1 MLSLESFEQRLENP
15 KAYYV
20 FYEYFY
26 KAAVGEVRWKECMD
40 SSDERIGNDTTEAF
54 ALLTLANNCKAWLCG
69 GKLHHGDALWT
80 EHDSDSG
87 GRDSIVDELL
97 VDQEFVLGEDTEAT
111 LVLCDT
117 TKDSYKKA
125 VKERKDRL
133 AKFRR
138 LPVCA
143 EKRGTWHLTTGD
155 EEASE
160 NEPNCSRQDREKKRK
175 RKHLKGLK
183 KHTGKADEGERK
195 FKGWSDNGHKAFV
208 AHAMSIKDD
217 VTSGKCAIWERAFR
231 EVHAKQQEVR
241 TGEGQPAAMKY
252 TVNRSVVWEL

>member
-1 MLSLESFEQRLENP
+1 
-15 KAYYV
+15 
-20 FYEYFY
+20 
-26 KAAVGEVRWKECMD
+26 MD

-111 LVLCDT
+111 LVLCHT
-117 TKDSYKKA
+117 TKDSHKKA
-125 VKERKDRL
+125 VKERKDGL

-138 LPVCA
+138 LPACA
-143 EKRGTWHLTTGD
+143 EMRGTWHLTTGD

-183 KHTGKADEGERK
+183 KHTGEADEGERK

-208 AHAMSIKDD
+208 ACAMSVKDD
-217 VTSGKCAIWERAFR
+217 VTNGKHAAWERAFR

-241 TGEGQPAAMKY
+241 TGEGQPAAMKCA
-252 TVNRSVVWEL
+252 VSRSVVWEL